1 MMYKVF
7 FGIAFVLACFSSSSV
22 FNAKRLLEVLGPG
35 LLRLDKNRSGCIS
48 SAARATGNW
57 AE

>member
-7 FGIAFVLACFSSSSV
+7 FGITFVLACFSSSSV
-22 FNAKRLLEVLGPG
+22 FNAKRLLGPG
-35 LLRLDKNRSGCIS
+35 LLRLDKNMYLERG
-48 SAARATGNW
+48 AGPGNW

>member
-7 FGIAFVLACFSSSSV
+7 FGIAFVLACSSSSSV
-22 FNAKRLLEVLGPG
+22 FNAKRLLGQG